1 MSEGI
6 VVRIE
11 IKIVIRKCNS
21 QKVWV
26 LLRLLIIWNRI
37 LQQHLNKI

>member
-11 IKIVIRKCNS
+11 IKIVIRKFNS

-26 LLRLLIIWNRI
+26 LLRLLIIWNKI

>member
-11 IKIVIRKCNS
+11 IKIVIRKFNS